1 MQIDPAALT
10 PVFQRYPVIAAY
22 LFGSQ
27 ATGATTPLSD
37 VDIAVLLAPDAA
49 SPGEVQIMLTSDLMG
64 VLRRNDV
71 DVVVLNRAPAL
82 LRHRVVSR
90 GRLLFCR
97 DPAARAAFET
107 AVLRE
112 YLDTA
117 PLREAQDRALLDRY
131 TNGR

>member
-1 MQIDPAALT
+1 MKIDTTALA
-10 PVFQRYPVIAAY
+10 PVFDRYPVIAAY

-37 VDIAVLLAPDAA
+37 VDIAVLLAPDVA
-49 SPGEVQIMLTSDLMG
+49 SPGEIQVMLMSDLMG

-71 DVVVLNRAPAL
+71 DVVVLNSAPPLLKHRA
-82 LRHRVVSR
+82 VFR

-97 DPAARAAFET
+97 DHAVRTTFEAAA
-107 AVLRE
+107 LRE
-112 YLDTA
+112 YLDTE

-131 TNGR
+131 TNGC